1 MTYDPICGRKVVATT
16 STPRAEYKKRTYH
29 FCSQQCWGEFQRAAE
44 RVKVQEAARA
54 GALLNRGKVRWGL
67 A

>member
-1 MTYDPICGRKVVATT
+1 MPYDPICGRKVEAVSA
-16 STPRAEYKKRTYH
+16 TPRSEYKKRTYL
-29 FCSQQCWGEFQRAAE
+29 FCSTHCWGEFQKAAE
-44 RVKVQEAARA
+44 RVKMQEAARA